1 MATVR
6 VQLRRGTEQQW
17 YDANPVLAAGEV
29 GIETDTNTFKFGDG
43 ATAWRVLDYALS
55 DTVDDY
61 IPLSTKAV
69 ANGVASLDS
78 NGFVPSAQLP
88 PLAKV
93 TVSAVAN
100 TAARLALTAEAGD
113 IAIEADSGQSYVL
126 SASPASTDA
135 NWKALVGSEAVVDLA
150 NAALVA
156 STGLSKT
163 YDDGAG
169 TITFSAS
176 SAISTAASDATDK
189 VAAEAALRVS
199 GDSASVSTAA
209 SDATTKSNA
218 ALASAISNTTTQ
230 INNLIN
236 AAPGALDTLGEI
248 ATALAADESAATAL
262 TTLVSTKAPL
272 ASPTFTGVVTIP
284 SGASIS
290 GFAPLASP
298 TLTGTVTLPESTSI
312 GNVSNVEIG
321 YLDGVTSTVQGQID
335 AKLAT
340 ATAAST
346 YAPLASPTLTGTV
359 TLPESTSIGNVSNLE
374 IGYLDGVTSAVQG
387 QIDAKL
393 ATATA
398 ASTYAPLASPTLT
411 GTVTLPEST
420 SIGSVSNLE
429 IGYLDGVTSTVQGQI
444 DAKLATATAAS
455 TYAPLAAPTFTG
467 NVTLPES
474 TSIGNVSNLEIGY
487 VNGVTSAI
495 QTQLDAKQ
503 PVVANVSDVEIGY
516 LDGVTSAIQTQLN
529 TKQPVVANVSDVEIG
544 YLDGV
549 TSGIQG
555 QIDLKAP
562 LASPTFTGT
571 VTLPALTISS
581 SMLAENAVTSG
592 KIANG
597 TIIDEDVSASAEIA
611 TSKISGLDTALG
623 LKAPLAS
630 PTFTGTVTLPAGTI
644 TSGMILDGAIDTA
657 DIADSA
663 ITSAKIADGTIM
675 NADLN
680 ASAEIAQSKISGLST
695 SLGLKADLASPALTG
710 VPVAPTAA
718 AATNTTQIA
727 TTAYVRAEVAAL
739 VNSAGAT
746 LDTLGEIATALG
758 NDASLSTTLTN
769 AIALKAPL
777 ASPTFTGTNT
787 VAALTAS
794 GLITASASGVAFTD
808 GTQTK
813 AGIPS
818 LTTIGTTISAA
829 YNLSTGG
836 LTLRDQLIPI
846 SGTYVVTVPTNAT
859 TAFPVGTSIDFYQ
872 SAGTVASFAGAVGV
886 TIQATP
892 GLKLRTTYSSATLT
906 KVATDTWL
914 LAGDLTA

>member
-43 ATAWRVLDYALS
+43 TTAWRVLDYALS

-61 IPLSTKAV
+61 IPLSTKGV
-69 ANGVASLDS
+69 ANGVASLDAS
-78 NGFVPSAQLP
+78 GFIPTAQLP

-163 YDDGAG
+163 YDDSAG

-176 SAISTAASDATDK
+176 SAISTAA
-189 VAAEAALRVS
+189 AEATAKAN
-199 GDSASVSTAA
+199 SAIDTAA
-209 SDATTKSNA
+209 SDATTKANA
-218 ALASAISNTTTQ
+218 AQAAAIANTTTQ
-230 INNLIN
+230 INNLIDS
-236 AAPGALDTLGEI
+236 APGTLNTLGEI

-262 TTLVSTKAPL
+262 TTLVNTKAPL

-290 GFAPLASP
+290 GFAPLAAP
-298 TLTGTVTLPESTSI
+298 TFTGTVTLPASTSI
-312 GNVSNVEIG
+312 GNVTNVELS

-335 AKLAT
+335 AKIDSAIAAT
-340 ATAAST
+340 T

-374 IGYLDGVTSAVQG
+374 IGY
-387 QIDAKL
+387 
-393 ATATA
+393 
-398 ASTYAPLASPTLT
+398 
-411 GTVTLPEST
+411 
-420 SIGSVSNLE
+420 
-429 IGYLDGVTSTVQGQI
+429 
-444 DAKLATATAAS
+444 
-455 TYAPLAAPTFTG
+455 
-467 NVTLPES
+467 
-474 TSIGNVSNLEIGY
+474 

-495 QTQLDAKQ
+495 QTQ
-503 PVVANVSDVEIGY
+503 
-516 LDGVTSAIQTQLN
+516 
-529 TKQPVVANVSDVEIG
+529 
-544 YLDGV
+544 
-549 TSGIQG
+549 
-555 QIDLKAP
+555 IDTKAP

-571 VTLPALTISS
+571 VTLPALTVSS
-581 SMLAENAVTSG
+581 SMLAADAVTSG

-597 TIIDEDVSASAEIA
+597 TIINEDISATAEIS

-644 TSGMILDGAIDTA
+644 TSGMILDGAIATA

-663 ITSAKIADGTIM
+663 ITSSKIANGTIM
-675 NADLN
+675 NADIN
-680 ASAEIAQSKISGLST
+680 ASAEIDQSKISGLST
-695 SLGLKADLASPALTG
+695 SLGLKADLASPTFTG

-718 AATNTTQIA
+718 VATNTTQIA
-727 TTAYVRAEVAAL
+727 TTAYVRGEVAAL

-872 SAGTVASFAGAVGV
+872 SAGTVASFAGAGGV

>member
-43 ATAWRVLDYALS
+43 STAWNSLSYALS

-61 IPLSTKAV
+61 ILLSTKGV

-78 NGFVPSAQLP
+78 SGFIPSAQLP

-100 TAARLALTAEAGD
+100 QAARLALTAESGD
-113 IAIEADSGQSYVL
+113 IAIQSDTGTTYVL
-126 SASPASTDA
+126 SASPASTDG
-135 NWKALVGSEAVVDLA
+135 NWKVISATAAISAAIATHEADTTAVHGIADTSLLATTANVATAKTEAISAAASAAGTALSTHEADTTAVHGIANTSLLATTANVATAKSEAISAAATDATAKA
-150 NAALVA
+150 N
-156 STGLSKT
+156 
-163 YDDGAG
+163 
-169 TITFSAS
+169 
-176 SAISTAASDATDK
+176 SAID
-189 VAAEAALRVS
+189 
-199 GDSASVSTAA
+199 TAA
-209 SDATTKSNA
+209 SDATTKANTAQA
-218 ALASAISNTTTQ
+218 AAVANTTTQ

-236 AAPGALDTLGEI
+236 SAPGTLDTLGEI

-262 TTLVSTKAPL
+262 TTLVNTKAPL
-272 ASPTFTGVVTIP
+272 ASPTFTGTVTIPSGASISGFAPLSSPTFTGVVTIP

-290 GFAPLASP
+290 GFARLAAP
-298 TLTGTVTLPESTSI
+298 TFTGTVTLPESTSI
-312 GNVSNVEIG
+312 GNVSNQEIS

-335 AKLAT
+335 AKLAS

-374 IGYLDGVTSAVQG
+374 IGYVNGVTSSIQT

-393 ATATA
+393 ASATA

-420 SIGSVSNLE
+420 SIG
-429 IGYLDGVTSTVQGQI
+429 
-444 DAKLATATAAS
+444 
-455 TYAPLAAPTFTG
+455 
-467 NVTLPES
+467 
-474 TSIGNVSNLEIGY
+474 NVSNLEIGY
-487 VNGVTSAI
+487 VNGVTSGI

-503 PVVANVSDVEIGY
+503 AVVANVSDVEIGY

-544 YLDGV
+544 HLDGV

-571 VTLPALTISS
+571 VTLPALTVSS
-581 SMLAENAVTSG
+581 SMLAADAVTSG

-597 TIIDEDVSASAEIA
+597 TIINEDISASAEIA

-644 TSGMILDGAIDTA
+644 TTGMILDGTIADA
-657 DIADSA
+657 DI
-663 ITSAKIADGTIM
+663 
-675 NADLN
+675 NA
-680 ASAEIAQSKISGLST
+680 AAAIAQSKISGLTSDLSNKLSSATAAST
-695 SLGLKADLASPALTG
+695 YAPLASPTLTG

-758 NDASLSTTLTN
+758 NDANLSTTLTT

-787 VAALTAS
+787 VANITVS
-794 GLITASASGVAFTD
+794 GTSNMSANGVQFSD

-813 AGIPS
+813 AGVPS

-886 TIQATP
+886 TINATP

>member
-43 ATAWRVLDYALS
+43 STAWRVLDYALS

-61 IPLSTKAV
+61 IPLSTKGV

-78 NGFVPSAQLP
+78 SGFIPTSQLP

-93 TVSAVAN
+93 TVNAVAN
-100 TAARLALTAEAGD
+100 TAARLALTAETGD
-113 IAIEADSGQSYVL
+113 IAIESDSGQSYVL
-126 SASPASTDA
+126 SASPASTDG

-150 NAALVA
+150 NLALVA

-163 YDDGAG
+163 YDDSAG

-176 SAISTAASDATDK
+176 SAIATAAADATTKADAAAATAASDATSK

-209 SDATTKSNA
+209 GDATTKADAAQAAAVSTAAGDATTKANA
-218 ALASAISNTTTQ
+218 AQAAAISTASGDATTKANAAQAAAISTASGDATTKANAAREAAIDSAATDATTKANAAAATAASYTTAQ
-230 INNLIN
+230 IDALV
-236 AAPGALDTLGEI
+236 ASAPGALNTLNEI
-248 ATALAADESAATAL
+248 ATALGNDANLSATL
-262 TTLVSTKAPL
+262 TTAIGLKAPI
-272 ASPTFTGVVTIP
+272 ASPTFTGTV
-284 SGASIS
+284 SGITKTMVGLDSVDNTADTAKPVSTAQQTVLDSKAPIAS
-290 GFAPLASP
+290 
-298 TLTGTVTLPESTSI
+298 
-312 GNVSNVEIG
+312 
-321 YLDGVTSTVQGQID
+321 
-335 AKLAT
+335 
-340 ATAAST
+340 
-346 YAPLASPTLTGTV
+346 
-359 TLPESTSIGNVSNLE
+359 
-374 IGYLDGVTSAVQG
+374 
-387 QIDAKL
+387 
-393 ATATA
+393 
-398 ASTYAPLASPTLT
+398 
-411 GTVTLPEST
+411 
-420 SIGSVSNLE
+420 
-429 IGYLDGVTSTVQGQI
+429 
-444 DAKLATATAAS
+444 
-455 TYAPLAAPTFTG
+455 PTFTG
-467 NVTLPES
+467 TV
-474 TSIGNVSNLEIGY
+474 
-487 VNGVTSAI
+487 
-495 QTQLDAKQ
+495 
-503 PVVANVSDVEIGY
+503 
-516 LDGVTSAIQTQLN
+516 
-529 TKQPVVANVSDVEIG
+529 
-544 YLDGV
+544 
-549 TSGIQG
+549 SGISKTMVGLGSADNTADTEKPVSTAQ
-555 QIDLKAP
+555 QTALDLKAP

-571 VTLPALTISS
+571 VTLPSGT
-581 SMLAENAVTSG
+581 VTSG
-592 KIANG
+592 MIADG
-597 TIIDEDVSASAEIA
+597 TIVNADVSATAGIE
-611 TSKISGLDTALG
+611 TSKIEGLDAALEAKLASATAASTYAPIASPTFTGTVSGISKTMVGLGSADNTADTAKPVSTAQQTALD

-630 PTFTGTVTLPAGTI
+630 PTFTGTVTLPSATV
-644 TSGMILDGAIDTA
+644 TSGMI
-657 DIADSA
+657 
-663 ITSAKIADGTIM
+663 ADGTVVD
-675 NADLN
+675 ADVS
-680 ASAEIAQSKISGLST
+680 ATAEIAQSKISGLST
-695 SLGLKADLASPALTG
+695 SLGLKANLASPTFTGTVSGITKTMVGLDSVDNTADTAKPVSTAQQTALDLKLASATAASTYAPLASPTLTG

-718 AATNTTQIA
+718 VATNTTQIA
-727 TTAYVRAEVAAL
+727 TTAYVRGEVAAL

-758 NDASLSTTLTN
+758 NDANLSATLTT
-769 AIALKAPL
+769 AIGLKAPL

-813 AGIPS
+813 AGVPS

-886 TIQATP
+886 TIQSTP

>member
-374 IGYLDGVTSAVQG
+374 IGYVNGVTSA
-387 QIDAKL
+387 
-393 ATATA
+393 
-398 ASTYAPLASPTLT
+398 
-411 GTVTLPEST
+411 
-420 SIGSVSNLE
+420 
-429 IGYLDGVTSTVQGQI
+429 VQGQI